1 MRMGNLSERVARSWQ
16 LALTGLLL
24 ALLAGCTRQNT
35 EPPSVLLVTFDT
47 TRADRVGAY
56 GRDGARTP
64 TLDRLA
70 RQGILFERAIAPT
83 PITLPSHASILTG
96 VYPTAHG
103 VRDNAVF
110 VLAPEARL
118 VSEVFSERGW
128 RTAAFVGGFVLHERF
143 GLDQGFEVYHSPQPT
158 REPMRDLYV
167 ERPAN
172 EVVDDALAWLSGLA
186 AGERF
191 FVWLHFFDPHMPY
204 APPPAWRK
212 PWLHPYEGEIAFC
225 DEQLGRLLEALEQ
238 TGRARNLLVAVTA
251 DHGESLGEHG
261 EETHGVFI
269 YQATLHVPLILSGA
283 PVARARGQRV
293 GHAVSTVDIPATLLT
308 LAGIPVDALPD
319 AQAPTLVASD
329 GVPGPPDSQRA
340 IYIESLLPYHSFRWH
355 AFRGLV
361 WRGHELIEGRRPELY
376 ELGEDSDGQRD
387 RAGEA
392 PELLEQMRGA
402 LRELV
407 ERHGPLGWGGGRGV
421 AAEEGDLLHALG
433 YTAASVGGEP
443 FDPALPDP
451 HDRIGDVRLISVA
464 ERRIGRAAWLR
475 PIPPE
480 RFAEQDS
487 QSLAQG
493 LRALRRAR
501 QALLELR
508 ENNPE
513 DPHVF
518 VNLGTVESR
527 LGNHA
532 SAVPLLERAI
542 QLYPGVASL
551 RYHLAISYHAT
562 GRPEAA
568 RREMETARSLDPGN
582 SLYDSWLR
590 EHGF

>member
-1 MRMGNLSERVARSWQ
+1 LLLV
-16 LALTGLLL
+16 LTGLLL
-24 ALLAGCTRQNT
+24 ACLAGCRQQGAG
-35 EPPSVLLVTFDT
+35 PPSILLVTLDT
-47 TRADRVGAY
+47 TRADRIGAY

-96 VYPTAHG
+96 VYPVAHG

-110 VLAPEARL
+110 ALAPEARL
-118 VSEVFSERGW
+118 VSEVLAERGW
-128 RTAAFVGGFVLHERF
+128 RSAAFVGSFVLHPRF
-143 GLDQGFEVYHSPQPT
+143 GLDQGFEVYHFPQPT
-158 REPMRDLYV
+158 REPTRDLYV

-172 EVVDDALAWLSGLA
+172 EVVDDALAWLSGLD

-204 APPPAWRK
+204 EPPPAWRL
-212 PWLHPYEGEIAFC
+212 PSLHPYEGEIGFC
-225 DEQLGRLLEALEQ
+225 DAQLGRLLEALEE

-269 YQATLHVPLILSGA
+269 YQATLHVPLILSGE

-293 GHAVSTVDIPATLLT
+293 GHAVSTVDLPGTLLA
-308 LAGIPVDALPD
+308 LAGIPIDELPD
-319 AQAPTLVASD
+319 AHAPRLVARD
-329 GVPGPPDSQRA
+329 GVPRRPDAERA

-376 ELGEDSDGQRD
+376 ALDEASGGRRD

-392 PELLEQMRGA
+392 PELLERMREA
-402 LRELV
+402 LGKLS
-407 ERHGPLGWGGGRGV
+407 ERHAPLGWSQERGV
-421 AAEEGDLLHALG
+421 AAEESDLLRALG
-433 YTAASVGGEP
+433 YTVGSVGGDP

-451 HDRIGDVRLISVA
+451 HDRIGDIRLISVA
-464 ERRIGRAAWLR
+464 ERRIERAAWLR
-475 PIPPE
+475 PVAPE
-480 RFAEQDS
+480 RFAEQDPH
-487 QSLAQG
+487 QLALG
-493 LRALRRAR
+493 LRALGRAR
-501 QALLELR
+501 ETLLELR

-532 SAVPLLERAI
+532 AAVPLLERAI
-542 QLYPGVASL
+542 ELYPGVAGLS
-551 RYHLAISYHAT
+551 YHLAVSYHAT
-562 GRPEAA
+562 GHAAAA
-568 RREMETARSLDPGN
+568 RREMRKARSLDPGN

-590 EHGF
+590 EHGP

>member
-1 MRMGNLSERVARSWQ
+1 MRNRSKRVARRWQ

-24 ALLAGCTRQNT
+24 AFLAGCTQQGT
-35 EPPSVLLVTFDT
+35 GPPSILLVTLDT
-47 TRADRVGAY
+47 TRADRIGAY

-118 VSEVFSERGW
+118 VSEVLAERGW
-128 RTAAFVGGFVLHERF
+128 RTAAFVGSLVLHPHF
-143 GLDQGFEVYHSPQPT
+143 GLDQGFEVYHAPQPT

-172 EVVDDALAWLSGLA
+172 EVVDDARAWLSGLA

-204 APPPAWRK
+204 EPPPAWRK
-212 PWLHPYEGEIAFC
+212 PSLHPYEGETAFC
-225 DEQLGRLLEALEQ
+225 DAQLGRLLEALEEV
-238 TGRARNLLVAVTA
+238 GRARNLLVAVTA

-269 YQATLHVPLILSGA
+269 YQATLHVPLILSGE

-293 GHAVSTVDIPATLLT
+293 GHAVSTVDLPATLLA
-308 LAGIPVDALPD
+308 LAGIPIDELPD
-319 AQAPTLVASD
+319 AHAPTLVARD
-329 GVPGPPDSQRA
+329 GSLRRLDAERA
-340 IYIESLLPYHSFRWH
+340 IYTESLLPYHSFRWH
-355 AFRGLV
+355 ALRGLV
-361 WRGHELIEGRRPELY
+361 WRDHELIEGRRRELY
-376 ELGEDSDGQRD
+376 ALDEDSGGQRD

-392 PELLEQMRGA
+392 PELLERMRET
-402 LRELV
+402 LRNLSQ
-407 ERHGPLGWGGGRGV
+407 RHGPLGWSESRGV
-421 AAEEGDLLHALG
+421 TADEGDLLRALG
-433 YTAASVGGEP
+433 YTVGSIGGDP

-451 HDRIGDVRLISVA
+451 HDRIGDIRLISVA
-464 ERRIGRAAWLR
+464 ERRIERAARLR
-475 PIPPE
+475 PIAPE
-480 RFAEQDS
+480 RFAAQDPK
-487 QSLAQG
+487 QLAIG
-493 LRALRRAR
+493 LRALGRAR
-501 QALLELR
+501 ETLLELR

-518 VNLGTVESR
+518 VDLGTVESR
-527 LGNHA
+527 LGNHS

-542 QLYPGVASL
+542 QLYPSVAAL
-551 RYHLAISYHAT
+551 RHHLAVSYHAT
-562 GRPEAA
+562 GHAEAA
-568 RREMETARSLDPGN
+568 RREMRKARSLDPGE

-590 EHGF
+590 EHGP

>member
-1 MRMGNLSERVARSWQ
+1 MR
-16 LALTGLLL
+16 LALAGLLL
-24 ALLAGCTRQNT
+24 AFLAGCTQQGT
-35 EPPSVLLVTFDT
+35 EPPSILLVTLDT
-47 TRADRVGAY
+47 TRADRIGAY

-110 VLAPEARL
+110 ALAPEARL
-118 VSEVFSERGW
+118 VSEVLAERGW
-128 RTAAFVGGFVLHERF
+128 RTAAFVGSFVLHPRF
-143 GLDQGFEVYHSPQPT
+143 GLDQGFEVYHAPQPT

-186 AGERF
+186 TGERF

-204 APPPAWRK
+204 GPPPAWRE
-212 PWLHPYEGEIAFC
+212 PSLHPYEGEIAFC
-225 DEQLGRLLEALEQ
+225 DAQLGRLLEALEEA
-238 TGRARNLLVAVTA
+238 GRARNLLVALTA

-269 YQATLHVPLILSGA
+269 YQATLHVPLILSGE

-293 GHAVSTVDIPATLLT
+293 GHAVSIVDLPATLLA
-308 LAGIPVDALPD
+308 LGGIPVDELPE
-319 AQAPTLVASD
+319 AHAPRLVARD
-329 GVPGPPDSQRA
+329 GEPQRPDSERS
-340 IYIESLLPYHSFRWH
+340 IYTESLLPYYSFRWH

-376 ELGEDSDGQRD
+376 ALDEASDEGSGGRRD
-387 RAGEA
+387 RAEEA
-392 PELLEQMRGA
+392 PELLEQMRET
-402 LRELV
+402 LDNLS
-407 ERHGPLGWGGGRGV
+407 ERHGPLGWSQGRGV
-421 AAEEGDLLHALG
+421 AADEDALLRALG
-433 YTAASVGGEP
+433 YAVGSVGGDP

-451 HDRIGDVRLISVA
+451 HDRIGDIWLISQA
-464 ERRIGRAAWLR
+464 ERRIARAAWLR
-475 PIPPE
+475 PIAAE
-480 RFAEQDS
+480 RFAEQDPKR
-487 QSLAQG
+487 LAIG
-493 LRALRRAR
+493 LRALGRAR
-501 QALLELR
+501 KTLLELR

-527 LGNHA
+527 LGNHS

-542 QLYPGVASL
+542 ELYPGVAAL
-551 RYHLAISYHAT
+551 RYHMAVSYHAT
-562 GRPEAA
+562 GHAEAA
-568 RREMETARSLDPGN
+568 HREMREARSLDPGS

-590 EHGF
+590 ENGP

>member
-1 MRMGNLSERVARSWQ
+1 MGHRSERIARGLL

-24 ALLAGCTRQNT
+24 ACLAGCRQQGAG
-35 EPPSVLLVTFDT
+35 PPSILLVTLDT
-47 TRADRVGAY
+47 TRADRIGAY

-110 VLAPEARL
+110 ALAPEARL
-118 VSEVFSERGW
+118 VSEVLAERGW
-128 RTAAFVGGFVLHERF
+128 RTAAFVGSFVLHPRF

-204 APPPAWRK
+204 EPPPAWRL
-212 PWLHPYEGEIAFC
+212 PSLHPYEGEIGFC
-225 DEQLGRLLEALEQ
+225 DAQLGRLLEALEE

-269 YQATLHVPLILSGA
+269 YQATLHVPLILSGE

-293 GHAVSTVDIPATLLT
+293 GHAVSTVDLPGTLLA
-308 LAGIPVDALPD
+308 LSGIPIDELPD
-319 AQAPTLVASD
+319 AHAPRLVARD
-329 GVPGPPDSQRA
+329 GAPRRPDAERA
-340 IYIESLLPYHSFRWH
+340 IYTESLLPYHSFRWH

-376 ELGEDSDGQRD
+376 ALDEASGGQRD

-392 PELLEQMRGA
+392 PELLERMREA
-402 LRELV
+402 LGKLS
-407 ERHGPLGWGGGRGV
+407 ERHAPLGWSQGRGV
-421 AAEEGDLLHALG
+421 AAEEGDLLRALG
-433 YTAASVGGEP
+433 YTVGSVGGDP

-451 HDRIGDVRLISVA
+451 HDRIGDIRLISVA

-475 PIPPE
+475 PIAPE
-480 RFAEQDS
+480 RFAEQDP
-487 QSLAQG
+487 QQLALG
-493 LRALRRAR
+493 LRALGRAR
-501 QALLELR
+501 ETLLELR

-527 LGNHA
+527 LGSHS

-542 QLYPGVASL
+542 ELYPGVAAL
-551 RYHLAISYHAT
+551 RYHLAVSYHAT
-562 GRPEAA
+562 GQAEAA
-568 RREMETARSLDPGN
+568 LREMRKARSLDPGN

-590 EHGF
+590 EHGP

>member
-1 MRMGNLSERVARSWQ
+1 MGHRSERVARVLL

-24 ALLAGCTRQNT
+24 ACLAGCRQQGSG
-35 EPPSVLLVTFDT
+35 PPSILLVTLDT
-47 TRADRVGAY
+47 TRADRIGAY

-110 VLAPEARL
+110 ALAPEARL
-118 VSEVFSERGW
+118 VSEVLAERGW
-128 RTAAFVGGFVLHERF
+128 RTAAFVGSFVLHPRF

-158 REPMRDLYV
+158 REPTRDLYV
-167 ERPAN
+167 ERPAG

-204 APPPAWRK
+204 EPPPAWRE
-212 PWLHPYEGEIAFC
+212 PSLHPYEGEIGFC
-225 DEQLGRLLEALEQ
+225 DAQLGRLLEALEE

-251 DHGESLGEHG
+251 DHGESLGQHG

-269 YQATLHVPLILSGA
+269 YQATLHVPLILSGE

-293 GHAVSTVDIPATLLT
+293 GHAVSTIDLPATLLA
-308 LAGIPVDALPD
+308 LAGIPTDELPD
-319 AQAPTLVASD
+319 SHAPRLVARD
-329 GVPGPPDSQRA
+329 GTPRRPDAERA

-376 ELGEDSDGQRD
+376 ALDEASGEKRD

-392 PELLEQMRGA
+392 PELLERMREMLGR
-402 LRELV
+402 LS
-407 ERHGPLGWGGGRGV
+407 ERHAPLAWSQGRGL
-421 AAEEGDLLHALG
+421 AAGEDALLRALG
-433 YTAASVGGEP
+433 YAVGSVGGDP

-451 HDRIGDVRLISVA
+451 RDRIGDVRLISVA

-475 PIPPE
+475 PIAPE
-480 RFAEQDS
+480 RFAEQDP
-487 QSLAQG
+487 QQLARG
-493 LRALRRAR
+493 LRALGRAR
-501 QALLELR
+501 ETLLELR

-527 LGNHA
+527 LGNHP
-532 SAVPLLERAI
+532 SALPLLERAI
-542 QLYPGVASL
+542 ELYPAVAAL
-551 RYHLAISYHAT
+551 RYHLAVSYHAT
-562 GRPEAA
+562 GHAEAA
-568 RREMETARSLDPGN
+568 RREMLEARSLDPGN
-582 SLYDSWLR
+582 SLYDGWLR
-590 EHGF
+590 EHAP